1 MGGYGSGRQDGRPIK
16 EEGLTI
22 DLALMLRN
30 GWIKDGQR
38 GSGTLHWTV
47 NGERRSSICHAYD
60 LTFPDHA
67 EIRLN
72 WRSRRFGDGWEERK
86 QTIRLTYTQPRF
98 GGRRWWMICPV
109 RGDRIGKLYLP
120 NGGDIF
126 AGRKA
131 WRIAYQS
138 QRNAHRDRVFERLF
152 AIQRRL
158 GTPEGWE
165 QPIWRPKGMWRSTYE
180 RLESRYWE
188 LDALCSVEM
197 MAALRTLGR
206 LG

>member
-1 MGGYGSGRQDGRPIK
+1 MGGHGSGRQNGRPIK

-22 DLALMLRN
+22 DLALLLRN

-47 NGERRSSICHAYD
+47 NGEQRSSICHSYD
-60 LTFPDHA
+60 LIFPDHA

-72 WRSRRFGDGWEERK
+72 WRSRTWGGDWEERK
-86 QTIRLTYTQPRF
+86 QTIALTYTQPRF
-98 GGRRWWMICPV
+98 GGRRWWMVCPV

-138 QRNAHRDRVFERLF
+138 QRNAERDRLFERLF

-165 QPIWRPKGMWRSTYE
+165 QAIWRPKGMWRRTYE
-180 RLESRYWE
+180 RLEARYWE

-197 MAALRTLGR
+197 MAVLRTLGR